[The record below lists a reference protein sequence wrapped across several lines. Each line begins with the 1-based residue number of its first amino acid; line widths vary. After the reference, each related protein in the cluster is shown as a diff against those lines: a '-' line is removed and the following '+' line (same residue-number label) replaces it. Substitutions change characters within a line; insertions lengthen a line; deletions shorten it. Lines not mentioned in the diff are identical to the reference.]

1 MVQDLWGKECLSVL
15 KASLY
20 IHLVER
26 RFAEGETVCLFHK
39 WTPGKAIALQSK
51 VGTLITSSPQGSWK
65 AYYSKEPNAFSWLW
79 GVKTL
84 DWEKLEES
92 SFLWDLALPPPHCVT
107 LGSFLTFLNLSCL
120 ISIVGIMILPASC
133 VCSGHYMKWRLQVFL
148 DHGKCSVNI
157 SSVFLSLGSITR
169 KDPIPCLL
177 RGSYSFW
184 KGIAL
189 A

>member
-1 MVQDLWGKECLSVL
+1 MNSWQGNS
-15 KASLY
+15 
-20 IHLVER
+20 HPVEGR
-26 RFAEGETVCLFHK
+26 YPYVFFSPEELEGIIIPKT
-39 WTPGKAIALQSK
+39 
-51 VGTLITSSPQGSWK
+51 
-65 AYYSKEPNAFSWLW
+65 PNAFSWLW
-79 GVKTL
+79 GVKTR

-107 LGSFLTFLNLSCL
+107 LGRFLTFLNLSCL
-120 ISIVGIMILPASC
+120 ISIVGIMILSASC
-133 VCSGHYMKWRLQVFL
+133 VCSGHHKKWRSQVFL

-157 SSVFLSLGSITR
+157 SSVILSLASITR
-169 KDPIPCLL
+169 KDPIPYLL